1 MKSSKKKGGVREKG
15 VRVQDR
21 VKERDDL
28 YNKCLDK
35 PISLLFLIFY
45 QDEKGV
51 YLYEKRRKK

>member
-1 MKSSKKKGGVREKG
+1 MKSSKKKGGGGGVRERG

-35 PISLLFLIFY
+35 Y
-45 QDEKGV
+45 QT
-51 YLYEKRRKK
+51 YFSII